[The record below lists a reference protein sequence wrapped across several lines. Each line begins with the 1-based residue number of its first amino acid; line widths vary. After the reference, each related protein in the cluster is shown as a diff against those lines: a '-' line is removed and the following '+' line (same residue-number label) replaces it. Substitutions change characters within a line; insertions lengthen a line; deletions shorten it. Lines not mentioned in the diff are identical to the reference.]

1 MARLNIEDSIYK
13 DPRFIDYCIVCGNKD
28 MALGSLVRLWTTAQK
43 FYLKHGE
50 IPNEEFL
57 KAGLDENLVKCN
69 LAERSSTGVRAKGQN
84 EQFAWLKQTSEAG
97 KKSAEKRGNAQPKK
111 PRTGVRE
118 KVNGR
123 STNVNGS
130 STSSLST
137 PSSLLSTP
145 NSLISTMYENK
156 NFHREKIA
164 SFCRAWRYKYNAQYE
179 FLPKELG
186 IMKSQFKDTTLEN
199 FERLV
204 DAYFQMNN
212 AKFVSK
218 RHSFTE
224 FYFSLQE
231 VNHFMQT
238 GVKVS
243 KFDVNQIELQE
254 HNSNVFSNVASKK

>member
-1 MARLNIEDSIYK
+1 MARLNIEESIFK
-13 DPRFIDYCIVCGNKD
+13 DTRFIDFCIFIGDREK
-28 MALGSLVRLWTTAQK
+28 ALGALVQMWIMAQK
-43 FYLKHGE
+43 FFLKFGE
-50 IPNEEFL
+50 IPKEEWI
-57 KAGLDENLVKCN
+57 KHNLNDSLIKFG
-69 LAERSSTGVRAKGQN
+69 LAERTSTGVRAKGQN
-84 EQFAWLKQTSEAG
+84 EQFAWLIQASAAG
-97 KKSAEKRGNAQPKK
+97 KKSAELRGNAQHKK
-111 PRTGVRE
+111 HRTVVR
-118 KVNGR
+118 KKGNLR
-123 STNVNGS
+123 STVVEGS
-130 STSSLST
+130 PTSSLST
-137 PSSLLSTP
+137 PSSLLTTP

-164 SFCRAWRYKYNAQYE
+164 SFCRAWRYKYNAQYK

-204 DAYFQMNN
+204 EAYFQMNN
-212 AKFVSK
+212 AKFISK

-243 KFDVNQIELQE
+243 KFDASQIELNE
-254 HNSNVFSNVASKK
+254 HNNNVFTRLTNKE